1 MKNMQDGVPA
11 TRKDG
16 LTISTLDDE
25 VLVYDPEARRASCLN
40 SFAAEVLELCDGQRS
55 ASDITRELPF
65 NDVDERLVWLALA
78 DLQKAQLL
86 QDRISIPFNAD
97 GRTNRRDLLK
107 RIGLGTAVAVPV
119 VAGLALPAAAQGAG
133 ATCKGNGSGC
143 TQNHECCTNHCCNSN
158 SANNPGTCQNSQNDC
173 TAPE

>member
-25 VLVYDPEARRASCLN
+25 VLVYDPETRRASCLN
-40 SFAAEVLELCDGQRS
+40 SFAAGVLALCDGQRS

-65 NDVDERLVWLALA
+65 KDVDERMVWLALA

-107 RIGLGTAVAVPV
+107 RIGIGSAVAVPI
-119 VAGLALPAAAQGAG
+119 VAGIALPTVAQA
-133 ATCKGNGSGC
+133 ATCIASGDSC
-143 TQNHECCTNHCCNSN
+143 VSGMGAPPCCVSN
-158 SANNPGTCQNSQNDC
+158 ESCKSSGGFKRCLPPSG
-173 TAPE
+173 

>member
-1 MKNMQDGVPA
+1 MQDGVPA

-25 VLVYDPEARRASCLN
+25 VLVYDPETRRASCLN
-40 SFAAEVLELCDGQRS
+40 GFAAGVLELCDGQSS
-55 ASDITRELPF
+55 ASDIARELPF
-65 NDVDERLVWLALA
+65 KDVDERLVWLALA

-107 RIGLGTAVAVPV
+107 RIGIGSAVAVPII
-119 VAGLALPAAAQGAG
+119 AGISLPAAAQGT
-133 ATCKGNGSGC
+133 ATCIGDNLPCETGAHAKAVCCSGNCTGS
-143 TQNHECCTNHCCNSN
+143 
-158 SANNPGTCQNSQNDC
+158 PKTCSG
-173 TAPE
+173 

>member
-107 RIGLGTAVAVPV
+107 RIGLGAAVAVPV
-119 VAGLALPAAAQGAG
+119 VAGIALPAAAQGA
-133 ATCKGNGSGC
+133 TCIAEGGSC
-143 TQNHECCTNHCCNSN
+143 EAPTTVPCCSGLSCKSCDGFKRCLP
-158 SANNPGTCQNSQNDC
+158 AGKCPG
-173 TAPE
+173 EE

>member
-25 VLVYDPEARRASCLN
+25 VLVYDPETRRASCLN
-40 SFAAEVLELCDGQRS
+40 SFAAGVLALCDGQSS

-65 NDVDERLVWLALA
+65 KDVDERMVWLALA

-107 RIGLGTAVAVPV
+107 RIGMGSAVAVPII
-119 VAGLALPAAAQGAG
+119 AGIALPASAAHTGFSCVHEGGGCADDGKSVCCPGLNCTGAEG
-133 ATCKGNGSGC
+133 FKTCDSPGN
-143 TQNHECCTNHCCNSN
+143 Q
-158 SANNPGTCQNSQNDC
+158 P
-173 TAPE
+173 

>member
-40 SFAAEVLELCDGQRS
+40 SFAAEVLARCDGQSS

-65 NDVDERLVWLALA
+65 KDVDERLVWLALA

-107 RIGLGTAVAVPV
+107 RIGMGTAVAVPIV
-119 VAGLALPAAAQGAG
+119 TGLALPAAAAHG
-133 ATCKGNGSGC
+133 TCKGIGSGC
-143 TQNHECCTNHCCNSN
+143 TQNHECCSKHCCNSN

-173 TAPE
+173 GVPA

>member
-25 VLVYDPEARRASCLN
+25 VLVYDPAARRASCLN
-40 SFAAEVLELCDGQRS
+40 SFAAEVLERCDGRRS

-65 NDVDERLVWLALA
+65 KDVDERMVWLALA

-86 QDRISIPFNAD
+86 QDRISIPFDAD

-107 RIGLGTAVAVPV
+107 RIGLGTAVAVPI
-119 VAGLALPAAAQGAG
+119 VAGLALPAAAQA
-133 ATCKGNGSGC
+133 ATCVGEGQSCSTGSQGKSVCCPGLNCTGQGNFK
-143 TQNHECCTNHCCNSN
+143 TCN
-158 SANNPGTCQNSQNDC
+158 
-173 TAPE
+173 

>member
-25 VLVYDPEARRASCLN
+25 VLVYDPETRRASCLN
-40 SFAAEVLELCDGQRS
+40 SFAAGVLALCDGQSS
-55 ASDITRELPF
+55 AADITRELPF
-65 NDVDERLVWLALA
+65 KDVDERMVWLALA

-107 RIGLGTAVAVPV
+107 RIGIGSAVAVPII
-119 VAGLALPAAAQGAG
+119 AGIALPAAAAH
-133 ATCKGNGSGC
+133 ATCVHEFGGC
-143 TQNHECCTNHCCNSN
+143 DPGKQGKSVCCQGLNCVTGEKICR
-158 SANNPGTCQNSQNDC
+158 
-173 TAPE
+173 

>member
-1 MKNMQDGVPA
+1 MNNMRDGVPA

-40 SFAAEVLELCDGQRS
+40 GFAAGVLELCDGQRS

-65 NDVDERLVWLALA
+65 KDVDERMVTLALA

-86 QDRISIPFNAD
+86 QDRVSFAAIAHAGTS
-97 GRTNRRDLLK
+97 RRDLLK
-107 RIGLGTAVAVPV
+107 RIGMGSAVAVPII
-119 VAGLALPAAAQGAG
+119 AGIALPTAAQALTCLPDTADCQANEHLCCGRCSSEGGEANASGKCTGAG
-133 ATCKGNGSGC
+133 F
-143 TQNHECCTNHCCNSN
+143 
-158 SANNPGTCQNSQNDC
+158 
-173 TAPE
+173 

>member
-1 MKNMQDGVPA
+1 MNNMRDSVPA

-25 VLVYDPEARRASCLN
+25 VLVYDPETRRASCLN
-40 SFAAEVLELCDGQRS
+40 SFAAGVLALCDGQRS

-65 NDVDERLVWLALA
+65 KDVDERMVWLALA

-107 RIGLGTAVAVPV
+107 RIGIGSAVAVPIV
-119 VAGLALPAAAQGAG
+119 TGLALPAAADHG
-133 ATCKGNGSGC
+133 TCHGSGAMC
-143 TQNHECCTNHCCNSN
+143 NKQSECC
-158 SANNPGTCQNSQNDC
+158 PGLNCSSTGGDQKFCQ
-173 TAPE
+173 PPGG

>member
-1 MKNMQDGVPA
+1 MNNMRDSVPA
-11 TRKDG
+11 TRKDD

-25 VLVYDPEARRASCLN
+25 VLVYDPETRRASCLN
-40 SFAAEVLELCDGQRS
+40 SFAAGVLALCDGQSS

-65 NDVDERLVWLALA
+65 KDVDERMVWLALA

-107 RIGLGTAVAVPV
+107 RIGIGSAVAVPI
-119 VAGLALPAAAQGAG
+119 VAGLALPAAAQGTSCVGADQSCVPGGPKCCDSNLQCTGAAG
-133 ATCKGNGSGC
+133 FKTCRHGGSG
-143 TQNHECCTNHCCNSN
+143 
-158 SANNPGTCQNSQNDC
+158 
-173 TAPE
+173 

>member
-40 SFAAEVLELCDGQRS
+40 GFAAEVLALCDGQSS
-55 ASDITRELPF
+55 ASDIARELPF
-65 NDVDERLVWLALA
+65 KDVDERMVWLALA

-86 QDRISIPFNAD
+86 QDRVSVPPNAY

-119 VAGLALPAAAQGAG
+119 VAGIALPAAAQGA
-133 ATCKGNGSGC
+133 TCLGLKAVCFNNTGPPCCDPFKCTSASGL
-143 TQNHECCTNHCCNSN
+143 
-158 SANNPGTCQNSQNDC
+158 AAKDKICQ
-173 TAPE
+173 

>member
-1 MKNMQDGVPA
+1 MKNMQDSVPA

-25 VLVYDPEARRASCLN
+25 VLVYDPETRRASCLN
-40 SFAAEVLELCDGQRS
+40 SFAGGVLALCDGQSS

-65 NDVDERLVWLALA
+65 KDVDERMVWLALA

-97 GRTNRRDLLK
+97 GRTNRRDLLR
-107 RIGLGTAVAVPV
+107 RIGLGTAVAVPII
-119 VAGLALPAAAQGAG
+119 AGIALPAAAAH
-133 ATCKGNGSGC
+133 ATCVHAGGSCAHEKQGKSVCCQGLQC
-143 TQNHECCTNHCCNSN
+143 TGPAKTCT
-158 SANNPGTCQNSQNDC
+158 
-173 TAPE
+173 